1 MKASDLKVLKVEFL
15 LTRRCQYRCSYCK
28 IVDSKSLRSQKEL
41 TTFQVCQSIIFISRT
56 WPGAPIIF
64 FGGEPTVRD
73 DLPSIIKCCV
83 DHGVKHAVISNSM
96 RVLKD
101 SEYADKL
108 VEAGL
113 SNWSTSFDG
122 ATLGLV
128 TDPSVLKKSIQGVD
142 ALRMF
147 RDKYGIRDLVTCITV
162 TKKNLE
168 ALPDI
173 IQDLTK
179 EGIWSICTPLQCPL
193 PILSYDYSSGNIADL
208 PSQKQVEESA
218 QILSFMA
225 RSGRFLMH
233 NESGWFDLWPA
244 YFRTQT
250 WKCRDKGNLTID
262 ADGSLRLCVDI
273 AFPFSMSIWDLYMS
287 YNVERYSDALLKS
300 PPCNG
305 CFWDPA
311 FESLQRATREGT
323 TQEEGRKS
331 FRHEMTN
338 EQIGQLL
345 PEAQKW
351 FVKTK

>member
-1 MKASDLKVLKVEFL
+1 MKASELKVLKVEFL

-28 IVDSKSLRSQKEL
+28 IIDARSLRSQREL
-41 TTFQVCQSIIFISRT
+41 TTYQVCQAISFIANT

-64 FGGEPTVRD
+64 FGGEPTIRE
-73 DLPSIIKCCV
+73 DLPSIIKCCK
-83 DHGVKHAVISNSM
+83 DNNVKHAVISNSM

-101 SEYADKL
+101 PEYASKL
-108 VEAGL
+108 IDAGL

-122 ATLGLV
+122 ALLELV
-128 TDPSVLKKSIQGVD
+128 TDVSVLRKSVNGID
-142 ALRMF
+142 ALKMF

-162 TKKNLE
+162 TKKNIM
-168 ALPDI
+168 AMPSI
-173 IQDLTK
+173 IQDLTR

-193 PILSYDYSSGNIADL
+193 PIMRYDYSSGNMEDL
-208 PSQKQVEESA
+208 PSQDQVENIA
-218 QILSFMA
+218 QSLSFMA
-225 RSGRFLMH
+225 KSGRFLMH
-233 NESGWFDLWPA
+233 NEPEWFETWPK
-244 YFRTQT
+244 YFRNQT

-262 ADGSLRLCVDI
+262 SDGSLRLCVDI
-273 AFPFSMSIWDLYMS
+273 ALPFTMSVFDLQMA
-287 YNVERYSDALLKS
+287 YNVKRYADVLRKE

-311 FESLQRATREGT
+311 FESLQRATREGL

-351 FVKTK
+351 FMKTE